1 MKGQQSMFNRAER
14 DQLALPWKHLEWERL
29 TDEQRRLVGRAEPL
43 GEAVSRGARLT
54 PEAERLVAA
63 ASAQGLLGWL
73 RPESR
78 DALQRLLAESS

>member
-43 GEAVSRGARLT
+43 GGGGQQGR
-54 PEAERLVAA
+54 
-63 ASAQGLLGWL
+63 SAHTG
-73 RPESR
+73 S
-78 DALQRLLAESS
+78 

>member
-1 MKGQQSMFNRAER
+1 MSQRSLLRGAEL
-14 DQLALPWKHLEWERL
+14 DNLSQTWKHLEWERL